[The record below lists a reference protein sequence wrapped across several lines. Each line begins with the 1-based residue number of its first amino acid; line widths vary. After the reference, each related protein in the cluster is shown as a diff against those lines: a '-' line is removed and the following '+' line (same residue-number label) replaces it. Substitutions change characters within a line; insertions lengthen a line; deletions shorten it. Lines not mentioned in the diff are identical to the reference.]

1 MKFHLVLVLA
11 LFCPLAHAQA
21 VAPDV
26 PLATIAAVNGE
37 VMLAQRAQ
45 IAPAEPGAVLQAGD
59 RIMTMGDSDVLIAF
73 ADGCS
78 QRLPSDSLLAIGE
91 SSGCDE
97 GPGRLRS
104 FRQAIGEPGG
114 GAAAPP
120 RLSTGEK
127 VTVAA
132 AVLIPLLW
140 LWDHNR
146 DDDGREPVS
155 R

>member
-1 MKFHLVLVLA
+1 MKFHLVLALVL
-11 LFCPLAHAQA
+11 LCPLAHAQA

-26 PLATIAAVNGE
+26 PIATIAAVTGE
-37 VMLAQRAQ
+37 VMLAQGAQ
-45 IAPAEPGAVLQAGD
+45 IAPAKAGATLQAGD
-59 RIMTMGDSDVLIAF
+59 RVMTMDDADVLIAF
-73 ADGCS
+73 ADGCN
-78 QRLPSDSLLAIGE
+78 QRLPGQSLLAIGE
-91 SSGCDE
+91 TSGCDQ

-132 AVLIPLLW
+132 AVLVPLLW